1 MRPPIRYVDVAMAGY
16 ASKNR
21 LSTIE
26 SQPQLRDGM
35 IADIPGGSREIDVL
49 RWMGR
54 AALELVGQGAL
65 GYSFDALVED
75 SNNNF
80 ADAAKSFLYAAAI
93 SLDEPAVTNHQLKA
107 LR

>member
-1 MRPPIRYVDVAMAGY
+1 MV
-16 ASKNR
+16 
-21 LSTIE
+21 T
-26 SQPQLRDGM
+26 
-35 IADIPGGSREIDVL
+35 DIHGGSKEIDVL

-107 LR
+107 PR